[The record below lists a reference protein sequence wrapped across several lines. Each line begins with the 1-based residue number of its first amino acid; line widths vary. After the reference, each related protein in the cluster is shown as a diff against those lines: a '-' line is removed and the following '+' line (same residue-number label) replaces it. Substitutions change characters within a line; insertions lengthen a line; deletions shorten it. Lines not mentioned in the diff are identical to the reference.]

1 MAKFFIVIDMQ
12 NDFVTT
18 SQLANPAAAKT
29 IPFIKEQIQRYKEKG
44 YQVIF
49 TRDTHYENY
58 METGEGKHLPFVH
71 CVKGTKGW
79 EIVPELN
86 STPEAIVIDKE
97 HFGYDGWKNYIKPGD
112 EVVMCGT
119 VTSICVASNALAIK
133 TIEGVEVTILAEGCS
148 GLSNEDH
155 EAALKVME
163 CCQCTVIRDSAK
175 EA

>member
-12 NDFVTT
+12 NDFVTG
-18 SQLANPAAAKT
+18 SLANPAAAKT
-29 IPFIKEQIQRYKEKG
+29 IPFIKEQTQQYKEKG
-44 YQVIF
+44 YQIIF
-49 TRDTHYENY
+49 TRDTHFEDY
-58 METGEGKHLPFVH
+58 METGEGKHLPVVH

-119 VTSICVASNALAIK
+119 CTSICVSANVSVLK
-133 TIEGVEVTILAEGCS
+133 MIEDVEVKVLCDCCS
-148 GLSNEDH
+148 DINE
-155 EAALKVME
+155 EAHKAGLKVME
-163 CCQCTVIRDSAK
+163 MQQAILI
-175 EA
+175 